1 MSLLAKMS
9 TAAVLPEDRLDAMY
23 HSYEG
28 GGVKVSGPALLV
40 RKDFAD
46 KVSLSAGYYADT
58 VSSASIDVVTTA
70 SPYKEKRTEQNAGID
85 YLHRDTLMSLS
96 MTKSEESDYLADT
109 VALNMAHEFFGGM
122 TTLSLGYSVGKDKLT
137 SNTDSTFSDYVNRY
151 QYRLGLT
158 QVLTKDLLL
167 SLDYEAI
174 TDEGYLNSPYR
185 SARVLGVTVPEVYP
199 RTRSSHAVSL
209 RALRYLEPRASLR
222 FDYRRFWDNWEIE
235 ANTLELTYARQLN
248 SPWTAEVRYRY
259 YTQGKASFYSDEFSQ
274 VQNYMARDKELSTF
288 KSHAI
293 GGKASYNLS
302 RYPSIFDKASLSVSY
317 DRVSF
322 KYDDFTDVR
331 NGELYSFDADVLQLL
346 FSAWY

>member
-1 MSLLAKMS
+1 MSLVAKMS

-28 GGVKVSGPALLV
+28 GGVKVTGPALLV

-70 SPYKEKRTEQNAGID
+70 SPYKEKRTEQTAGID

-122 TTLSLGYSVGKDKLT
+122 TTLNLGYSVGKDKLT
-137 SNTDSTFSDYVNRY
+137 SNVDSTFSDEINRY
-151 QYRLGLT
+151 QYRVGLT

-167 SLDYEAI
+167 SMDYEAI

-199 RTRSSHAVSL
+199 RTRSSHAAAF
-209 RALRYLEPRASLR
+209 RILRYLEPRSSLR
-222 FDYRRFWDNWEIE
+222 FDYRRFWDNWEIK
-235 ANTLELTYARQLN
+235 ANTLEVSYARQLG

-259 YTQGKASFYSDEFSQ
+259 YTQDKASFYSDEFTQ

-288 KSHAI
+288 NSHAF
-293 GGKASYNLS
+293 GGKASYNLV
-302 RYPSIFDKASLSVSY
+302 RHPAIFDKASVSVSY
-317 DRVSF
+317 DLVRF

-331 NGELYSFDADVLQLL
+331 NGDLYSFDANVVQLL

>member
-1 MSLLAKMS
+1 
-9 TAAVLPEDRLDAMY
+9 
-23 HSYEG
+23 
-28 GGVKVSGPALLV
+28 
-40 RKDFAD
+40 
-46 KVSLSAGYYADT
+46 
-58 VSSASIDVVTTA
+58 
-70 SPYKEKRTEQNAGID
+70 
-85 YLHRDTLMSLS
+85 